1 VEEYYRQMKG
11 LMDSLCDLGEP
22 VADRTL
28 VLNLLR
34 GLSPRYGHLKAL
46 IKRTVPFPTFHA
58 VRSELLLEEL
68 TMTFEAPTKASTL
81 YSTTPGAQAS
91 PGGGGGSLPTHR
103 RPGPMLSPYCTSP
116 GPSSAFHHQR
126 RSSPRKGGRGG
137 GNSSRGGFAS
147 RGGGPSCPSI
157 YNPWTDTISMW
168 SCQAPSA
175 SRPPT
180 PALALLTTPPAYD
193 MPPYSGPPP
202 LPPMGPSTTTPWSSL
217 AVGWDPAALASAY
230 NTMALTPP
238 PSDWAID
245 SGASYHTTPTT
256 GTLSSSQPP
265 SPTHPTS
272 IVVRNSSTLRV
283 TFIGASVLPRPFYL
297 NDILVA
303 PHITHNLLYVRR
315 FTTDNSCSI
324 EFDPTGFS
332 VKDLVTR
339 TPLAQCDSVGP
350 LYTLRPSS
358 TSVSPPP
365 VLVSTTTSTT
375 WHRCLGHPRP
385 DVMTKLSS
393 TLDSSCNRGHF
404 EGHCHACQLGRHT
417 RLPFT
422 QSSSRVEQA
431 FDLVHCDLWT
441 SHVLSLSGYKYYLVI
456 LDDFSHFLWTF
467 PLRLKSDTFTTLT
480 HSFAWVST

>member
-1 VEEYYRQMKG
+1 MKG

-91 PGGGGGSLPTHR
+91 PGGGGGSLPTLR

-283 TFIGASVLPRPFYL
+283 TFIGAS
-297 NDILVA
+297 
-303 PHITHNLLYVRR
+303 
-315 FTTDNSCSI
+315 
-324 EFDPTGFS
+324 
-332 VKDLVTR
+332 DLVTR

-365 VLVSTTTSTT
+365 VLCDNGCEFDNHASRPFFLTSGIQLRLSCPYTSTQNGRAERMIHTTTNMI
-375 WHRCLGHPRP
+375 R
-385 DVMTKLSS
+385 
-393 TLDSSCNRGHF
+393 
-404 EGHCHACQLGRHT
+404 
-417 RLPFT
+417 
-422 QSSSRVEQA
+422 
-431 FDLVHCDLWT
+431 
-441 SHVLSLSGYKYYLVI
+441 YL
-456 LDDFSHFLWTF
+456 LF
-467 PLRLKSDTFTTLT
+467 
-480 HSFAWVST
+480 